1 MYVFVYLY
9 GKSSEHNI
17 CLVEHKSFANHI
29 KCISVHVYSVI
40 SHINITYIIIQ
51 HACVHTCICMLSFDF
66 ILMVGHAQYT
76 HVVCKLYV
84 HSYFMSVTSLH
95 VLM

>member
-29 KCISVHVYSVI
+29 KCISVHVCSVI

-51 HACVHTCICMLSFDF
+51 HACAHTCICMLSFHF
-66 ILMVGHAQYT
+66 ILMVGHGLLST
-76 HVVCKLYV
+76 HMLYATYMIIV
-84 HSYFMSVTSLH
+84 HSYFRSVTS
-95 VLM
+95 